1 MFTLGS
7 KVCIYGKG
15 HFQEADMIRPICD
28 LKPEHIPSGY
38 FSGISS
44 EEYHNGPLSTA
55 VSSTGVRDAL
65 VTAAHYFAR
74 NVERKAQR
82 KETPAMRFG
91 TLVHSALLEPHDFMK
106 RAAVQPDFGDC
117 RSTKN
122 RAEKND
128 WLTENAGRLIV
139 TAEEYERLSA
149 MIEAVWKQPNVKAL
163 VSGGHAEASG
173 YFRHPNGIH
182 CRTRP
187 DYLKPGMIVDL
198 KTTSDASY
206 AGFQKSVANYGY
218 HVQAAM
224 YLMGHKIMESETA
237 EFVFLAVES
246 EYPHALAAYRLDPE
260 AIAKGTSQMEL
271 AIERIA
277 ECMKTRIWPGHP
289 EGVQLMCL
297 PAWA

>member
-1 MFTLGS
+1 
-7 KVCIYGKG
+7 
-15 HFQEADMIRPICD
+15 MIRAITD

-38 FSGISS
+38 FSGVSND
-44 EEYHNGPLSTA
+44 EYHNGRLSTA
-55 VSSTGVRDAL
+55 VSSTGIRDAL
-65 VTAAHYFAR
+65 VTPAHYFAR
-74 NVERKAQR
+74 NVERKIQR
-82 KETPAMRFG
+82 KESPAMRFG

-106 RAAVQPDFGDC
+106 RATVQPDFGPLQ
-117 RSTKN
+117 SSIN
-122 RAEKND
+122 RAKRD
-128 WLTENAGRLIV
+128 QWLAENFERMVV
-139 TAEEYERLSA
+139 TADEYERLTA
-149 MIEAVWKQPNVKAL
+149 MVEAVWKNPDVKAL

-173 YFRHPNGIH
+173 YFRHAGGIH

-187 DYLKPGMIVDL
+187 DYLKPAMIVDL

-224 YLMGHKIMESETA
+224 YLMGHRIMESEGA

-246 EYPHALAAYRLDPE
+246 EYPHATAAYALDP
-260 AIAKGTSQMEL
+260 ASLAKGTSQVEM

-297 PAWA
+297 PAWV